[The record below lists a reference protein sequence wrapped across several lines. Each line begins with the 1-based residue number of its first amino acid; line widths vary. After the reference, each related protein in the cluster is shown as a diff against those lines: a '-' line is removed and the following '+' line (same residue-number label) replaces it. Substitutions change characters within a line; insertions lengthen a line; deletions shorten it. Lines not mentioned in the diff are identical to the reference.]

1 MSDSNFYAKMQD
13 VKENVSITENGMQ
26 GYKHTDHAL
35 TDFNFKVSS
44 YRTSK
49 GQAVNDFNKVL
60 NEKDAYTLKYMM
72 YLRDAREGVGERDLF
87 KTTMLELL
95 KSKVADKDEIVSTL
109 IAQTPEYGRW
119 DDLWVL
125 LDTQYKADVVNAVK
139 IQLASDMKKLVESK
153 GKLTESIS
161 LLGKWM
167 PSENASSRET
177 KRLAHIFIKELKA
190 TPRSYRKMLSA
201 LRGKLNVVETLA
213 CANEWE
219 KIDYNTVPSKAN
231 LKYKNA
237 FLAHD
242 EERRRTFLSKAIAGD
257 KEVKVQM
264 AVAFPHEIVHKY
276 GRGYNMAYD
285 QSLEAYWKNLKPCVG
300 LKDTIVVRD
309 GSGSMTC
316 PVGGTGV
323 TAMDVSTALAIYCSQ
338 YLEGSFKNKFITFSS
353 QAQLVDLSKCGSLE
367 TKLRTTYSHGDC
379 SNTNIENV
387 FELILNTAWENNMKP
402 EDLPSTV
409 LVISDMEFDPSYS
422 AGGWYGHS
430 GFHADSNVFKKMDA
444 KYRAAGYKLP
454 KLAFWNVNSRTG
466 TIPCKYNENGVL
478 LISGFSQNVLSMVMN
493 GKTDP
498 YDAIIEELNKERYA
512 PIPLVSFGSITPTAA
527 KKTVTRKRSSTSSK
541 KRVEMPEFLK

>member
-1 MSDSNFYAKMQD
+1 MSDSNFYGKMKD
-13 VKENVSITENGMQ
+13 VKENVSYTENGME

-35 TDFNFKVSS
+35 VDFNFKVAS

-49 GQAVNDFNKVL
+49 GQAVTDFKKVL
-60 NEKDAYTLKYMM
+60 NEKEKYTLKYMM
-72 YLRDAREGVGERDLF
+72 YLRDAREGMGERDLF
-87 KTTMLELL
+87 RTTMLELL
-95 KSKVADKDEIVSTL
+95 KSNVDDKSEIVSTL

-125 LDTQYKADVVNAVK
+125 LDTEYKPEVINAVK

-153 GKLTESIS
+153 GERTESIS

-167 PSENASSRET
+167 PSENASSEET
-177 KRLAHIFIKELKA
+177 KRLARIFIKELGA

-201 LRGKLNVVETLA
+201 LRGKLNIVETLA

-242 EERRRTFLSKAIAGD
+242 EERRRTFLSKAIAGSP
-257 KEVKVQM
+257 EVKVHM
-264 AVAFPHEIVHKY
+264 SVGFPHEIVHQY
-276 GRGYNMAYD
+276 GRGYRMEYD

-316 PVGGTGV
+316 SVGGTQV
-323 TAMDVSTALAIYCSQ
+323 SAMDISTALAIYCSQ
-338 YLEGSFKNKFITFSS
+338 YLSGSFKDKFITFSS
-353 QAQLVDLSKCGSLE
+353 QAHLIDLAGCGSLKS
-367 TKLRTTYSHGDC
+367 KLERTYKEGDC
-379 SNTNIENV
+379 SNTNIQNV
-387 FELILNTAWENNMKP
+387 FELILKTAWESNMKP
-402 EDLPSTV
+402 EEMPSTV
-409 LVISDMEFDPSYS
+409 LVISDMEFDPSSDSRSSWYS
-422 AGGWYGHS
+422 SGMNAG
-430 GFHADSNVFKKMDA
+430 SNVFKLMDQ
-444 KYRAAGYKLP
+444 KFRAAGYKLP

-466 TIPCKYNENGVL
+466 TIPCKFNENGVL

-498 YDAIIEELNKERYA
+498 YDALIEELDAERYA
-512 PIPLVSFGSITPTAA
+512 PIPLVTFGGASTQTATKA
-527 KKTVTRKRSSTSSK
+527 RTTRKSTK
-541 KRVEMPEFLK
+541 KVEMPEFLM

>member
-1 MSDSNFYAKMQD
+1 MSDTNFYGKMQN
-13 VKENVSITENGMQ
+13 VKENVSYTENGME

-35 TDFNFKVSS
+35 VDFNFKVAS
-44 YRTSK
+44 YRSNK
-49 GQAVNDFNKVL
+49 GQAVTDFRKVL
-60 NEKDAYTLKYMM
+60 NEKDTYTLKYLM
-72 YLRDAREGVGERDLF
+72 YLRDAREGIGERDLF

-95 KSKVADKDEIVSTL
+95 KSNVDDKDEIVSTL

-125 LDTQYKADVVNAVK
+125 LDTEYKPEVINAVK

-153 GKLTESIS
+153 GEHTESIS

-167 PSENASSRET
+167 PSENASSKET
-177 KRLAHIFIKELKA
+177 KRLAHLFISELGA

-201 LRGKLNVVETLA
+201 LRGKLNIVETLA

-257 KEVKVQM
+257 KDVKVHM
-264 AVAFPHEIVHKY
+264 SVGFPHEIVHKY
-276 GRGYNMAYD
+276 GRGYRMEYD

-309 GSGSMTC
+309 GSGSMTSS
-316 PVGGTGV
+316 VGGTDV
-323 TAMDVSTALAIYCSQ
+323 TAMDISTALAIYCSQ
-338 YLEGSFKNKFITFSS
+338 FLEGSFKDKFITFSS
-353 QAQLVDLSKCGSLE
+353 QAHLIDLAGCGSLKS
-367 TKLRTTYSHGDC
+367 KLERTYREGDC

-387 FELILNTAWENNMKP
+387 FELILKTAVDSHMKVD
-402 EDLPSTV
+402 EVPSTV
-409 LVISDMEFDPSYS
+409 LIISDMEFDPSSDSRGYWS
-422 AGGWYGHS
+422 CGMNAG
-430 GFHADSNVFKKMDA
+430 SNVFTKMDA
-444 KYRAAGYKLP
+444 KYKYYGYKLP

-498 YDAIIEELNKERYA
+498 WEALVEELKSERYES
-512 PIPLVSFGSITPTAA
+512 IPLVTFNGSASKPTT
-527 KKTVTRKRSSTSSK
+527 KKTSK
-541 KRVEMPEFLK
+541 TKTTKKVEMPEFLK

>member
-1 MSDSNFYAKMQD
+1 MSDFYSNLKNTQD
-13 VKENVSITENGMQ
+13 NVSVTENGMQ
-26 GYKHTDHAL
+26 GYKHTEHAL

-49 GQAVNDFNKVL
+49 GNAVTDFKKVL
-60 NEKDAYTLKYMM
+60 VEGETYTLKYMM
-72 YLRDAREGVGERDLF
+72 YLRDAREGIGERDLY
-87 KTTMLELL
+87 KTCMLELL
-95 KSKVADKDEIVSTL
+95 KSNVANKDEIVSTI

-125 LDTQYKADVVNAVK
+125 LDTQYKSEVINAVK
-139 IQLASDMKKLVESK
+139 IQLAADMKKLVEAK
-153 GKLTESIS
+153 GEHTESIS

-167 PSENASSRET
+167 PSENASSKET
-177 KRLAHIFIKELKA
+177 KRLAHIFITELGA
-190 TPRSYRKMLSA
+190 TPRAYRKMLSA
-201 LRGKLNVVETLA
+201 LRGKLNIVETLA

-257 KEVKVQM
+257 KDVKVHM
-264 AVAFPHEIVHKY
+264 SVGFPHEIVHKY
-276 GRGYNMAYD
+276 GRSYNLAYD

-316 PVGGTGV
+316 RVGGTDV
-323 TAMDVSTALAIYCSQ
+323 TAMDISTALAIYCSQ
-338 YLEGSFKNKFITFSS
+338 FLEGSFKDKFITFSS
-353 QAQLVDLSKCGSLE
+353 QAKLVDLSGAGSLKS
-367 TKLRTTYSHGDC
+367 KLERTYREGDC

-387 FELILNTAWENNMKP
+387 FQLILDTACENNMKP
-402 EDLPSTV
+402 EEMPSTV
-409 LVISDMEFDPSYS
+409 LIISDMEFDPASDSRGYWSYGMN
-422 AGGWYGHS
+422 AG
-430 GFHADSNVFKKMDA
+430 SNVFKKMTA
-444 KYRAAGYKLP
+444 NFHHYGYSLP

-466 TIPCKYNENGVL
+466 TIPCTYNENGVL

-498 YDAIIEELNKERYA
+498 YDALIEELNTERYSS
-512 PIPLVSFGSITPTAA
+512 IPLISFGDHVSESV
-527 KKTVTRKRSSTSSK
+527 KKVTKKKSTKSTK
-541 KRVEMPEFLK
+541 KVEMPEFLK

>member
-1 MSDSNFYAKMQD
+1 MSDSNFYGKMKD
-13 VKENVSITENGMQ
+13 VKENVSYTENGME

-35 TDFNFKVSS
+35 VDFNFKVAS

-49 GQAVNDFNKVL
+49 GQAVTDFKKVL
-60 NEKDAYTLKYMM
+60 NEKEKYTLKYMM
-72 YLRDAREGVGERDLF
+72 YLRDAREGMGERDLF
-87 KTTMLELL
+87 RTTMLELL
-95 KSKVADKDEIVSTL
+95 KSNVDDKSEIVSTL

-125 LDTQYKADVVNAVK
+125 LDTEYKPEVINAVK

-153 GKLTESIS
+153 GERTESIS

-167 PSENASSRET
+167 PSENASSEET
-177 KRLAHIFIKELKA
+177 KRLARIFIKELGA

-201 LRGKLNVVETLA
+201 LRGKLNIVETLA

-257 KEVKVQM
+257 KEVKVHM
-264 AVAFPHEIVHKY
+264 SVGFPHEIVHQY
-276 GRGYNMAYD
+276 GRGYRMEYD

-316 PVGGTGV
+316 SVGGTQV
-323 TAMDVSTALAIYCSQ
+323 SAMDISTALAIYCSQ
-338 YLEGSFKNKFITFSS
+338 YLSGSFKDKFITFSS
-353 QAQLVDLSKCGSLE
+353 QAHLIDLAGCGSLKS
-367 TKLRTTYSHGDC
+367 KLERTYKEGDC
-379 SNTNIENV
+379 SNTNIQNV
-387 FELILNTAWENNMKP
+387 FELILKTAWESNMKP
-402 EDLPSTV
+402 EEMPSTV
-409 LVISDMEFDPSYS
+409 LVISDMEFDPSSDSRSSWYS
-422 AGGWYGHS
+422 SGMNAG
-430 GFHADSNVFKKMDA
+430 SNVFKLMDQ
-444 KYRAAGYKLP
+444 KFRAAGYKLP

-466 TIPCKYNENGVL
+466 TIPCKFNENGVL

-498 YDAIIEELNKERYA
+498 YDALIEELDAERYA
-512 PIPLVSFGSITPTAA
+512 PIPLVTFGGASTQTATKA
-527 KKTVTRKRSSTSSK
+527 RTTRKSTK
-541 KRVEMPEFLK
+541 KVEMPEFLM

>member
-1 MSDSNFYAKMQD
+1 MSDTNFYGKMVD
-13 VKENVSITENGMQ
+13 VKENVSITENGME

-35 TDFNFKVSS
+35 VDFNFKVAS
-44 YRTSK
+44 YRTQA
-49 GQAVNDFNKVL
+49 GQAVTDFKKVL
-60 NEKDAYTLKYMM
+60 RENEAYTLKYLM
-72 YLRDAREGVGERDLF
+72 YLRDAREGVGERDLY
-87 KTTMLELL
+87 KTCMLELL
-95 KSKVADKDEIVSTL
+95 KSNVANKNEIVSTI

-125 LDTQYKADVVNAVK
+125 LDTQYKAEVVNAVK
-139 IQLASDMKKLVESK
+139 IQLAADMKKLVEAK
-153 GKLTESIS
+153 GEHTESIS

-177 KRLAHIFIKELKA
+177 KRLAHVFISELGA

-257 KEVKVQM
+257 KDVKVHM
-264 AVAFPHEIVHKY
+264 TVGFPHEIVHKY
-276 GRGYNMAYD
+276 GRGYSLAYD

-316 PVGGTGV
+316 TVGGTNV

-338 YLEGSFKNKFITFSS
+338 FLEGSFKDKFITFSS
-353 QAQLVDLSKCGSLE
+353 QAKLVDLSGAGSLKS
-367 TKLRTTYSHGDC
+367 KLERTYREGDC

-387 FELILNTAWENNMKP
+387 FELILKTARESNMKA

-409 LVISDMEFDPSYS
+409 LIISDMEFDPSS
-422 AGGWYGHS
+422 EGRGWYYS
-430 GFHADSNVFKKMDA
+430 GMNGGSNVFSKMDA
-444 KYRAAGYKLP
+444 KYKYFGYKLP

-466 TIPCKYNENGVL
+466 TIPCKYNDNGVL

-498 YDAIIEELNKERYA
+498 YDALVEELNKERYA
-512 PIPLVSFGSITPTAA
+512 NIPLISFGDYVAGSV
-527 KKTVTRKRSSTSSK
+527 KTVTRKKSTKST

>member
-1 MSDSNFYAKMQD
+1 MSDSNFYGKMQD
-13 VKENVSITENGMQ
+13 VKENVSYTENGME

-35 TDFNFKVSS
+35 VDFNFKVAS
-44 YRTSK
+44 YRSNK
-49 GQAVNDFNKVL
+49 GQAVTDFTKVL
-60 NEKDAYTLKYMM
+60 KEKETYILKYMM
-72 YLRDAREGVGERDLF
+72 YLRDAREGIGERDLF
-87 KTTMLELL
+87 RTTMLELL
-95 KSKVADKDEIVSTL
+95 KSNVDDKDEIVSTL

-125 LDTQYKADVVNAVK
+125 LDTQYKAEVINAVK

-153 GKLTESIS
+153 GEYTESIS

-167 PSENASSRET
+167 PSENASSKET
-177 KRLAHIFIKELKA
+177 KRLAHIFITELGA

-201 LRGKLNVVETLA
+201 LRGKLNIVETLA

-257 KEVKVQM
+257 KEVKVHM
-264 AVAFPHEIVHKY
+264 SVGFPHEIVHQY
-276 GRGYNMAYD
+276 GRGYRMEYD

-316 PVGGTGV
+316 TVGGTQT
-323 TAMDVSTALAIYCSQ
+323 TAMDISTALAIYCSQ
-338 YLEGSFKNKFITFSS
+338 FLEGSFKDKFITFSS
-353 QAQLVDLSKCGSLE
+353 QAHLIDLSGCGSLKS
-367 TKLRTTYSHGDC
+367 KLERTYREGDC
-379 SNTNIENV
+379 SNTNIQNV
-387 FELILNTAWENNMKP
+387 FELILKTAWESGMKP
-402 EDLPSTV
+402 EEMPSTV
-409 LVISDMEFDPSYS
+409 LVISDMEFDPSSDSRSYWNCGMN
-422 AGGWYGHS
+422 AG
-430 GFHADSNVFKKMDA
+430 SNVFKVMDQ
-444 KYRAAGYKLP
+444 KFRAAGYKLP

-466 TIPCKYNENGVL
+466 TIPCKFNENGVL

-498 YDAIIEELNKERYA
+498 YDALIEELNKERYA
-512 PIPLVSFGSITPTAA
+512 SIPLVTFNRTSSSSSAS
-527 KKTVTRKRSSTSSK
+527 KTRTTRKSSK
-541 KRVEMPEFLK
+541 KIEMPDFLK